1 MMNTEIIPA
10 YRHKEEIRALF
21 SEYTSMLTAND
32 PSMQGYLAIQNYEE
46 ELSHLEEKYGPPSG
60 RLYLACC
67 GREAA
72 GCIGLKKIDDQNC
85 EMKRFYVRPQF
96 RGRKLGVQL
105 MQKIIMDAR
114 EIGYSHML
122 LDTLP
127 FLEDAIRMYKKSGFY
142 TIDRYNDS
150 PVSTSIYMRLDL

>member
-1 MMNTEIIPA
+1 MNTEIIPA
-10 YRHKEEIRALF
+10 YRHKEEIRALL

-60 RLYLACC
+60 RLYLARC
-67 GREAA
+67 GKEAA

>member
-1 MMNTEIIPA
+1 MNTEIIPA

-60 RLYLACC
+60 RLYLARC
-67 GREAA
+67 GKEAA

-142 TIDRYNDS
+142 TIDRYSDS

>member
-1 MMNTEIIPA
+1 MNTEIIPA

>member
-1 MMNTEIIPA
+1 MNTEIIPA

-46 ELSHLEEKYGPPSG
+46 ELSHLEDKYGPPSG
-60 RLYLACC
+60 RLYLARC
-67 GREAA
+67 GKEAA

>member
-1 MMNTEIIPA
+1 MNTEIIPA

-60 RLYLACC
+60 RLYLARC
-67 GREAA
+67 GKEAA

-142 TIDRYNDS
+142 TIDHYNDS

>member
-1 MMNTEIIPA
+1 
-10 YRHKEEIRALF
+10 
-21 SEYTSMLTAND
+21 MLTAND

-60 RLYLACC
+60 RLYLARC
-67 GREAA
+67 GKEAA

>member
-1 MMNTEIIPA
+1 MNTEIIPA
-10 YRHKEEIRALF
+10 YKHKEEIHALF

-32 PSMQGYLAIQNYEE
+32 PSIQGYLAIQNYEE

>member
-1 MMNTEIIPA
+1 MNTEIIPA

-46 ELSHLEEKYGPPSG
+46 ELSHLEEKYGPPPG
-60 RLYLACC
+60 RLYLARC
-67 GREAA
+67 GKEAA

>member
-1 MMNTEIIPA
+1 MNTEIIPA

-60 RLYLACC
+60 RLYLARC
-67 GREAA
+67 GKEAA

>member
-1 MMNTEIIPA
+1 MNTEIIPA

-60 RLYLACC
+60 RLYLARY
-67 GREAA
+67 GKEAA

>member
-1 MMNTEIIPA
+1 MNTEIIPA

-60 RLYLACC
+60 RLYLARC
-67 GREAA
+67 GKEAA

-96 RGRKLGVQL
+96 RGRKLSVQL

>member
-1 MMNTEIIPA
+1 MNTEIIPA

-60 RLYLACC
+60 RLYLARC
-67 GREAA
+67 GKEAA

-114 EIGYSHML
+114 ESGYSHML

>member
-1 MMNTEIIPA
+1 MNKEIIPA

-60 RLYLACC
+60 RLYLARC
-67 GREAA
+67 GKEAA

>member
-1 MMNTEIIPA
+1 MNTEIIPA

-60 RLYLACC
+60 RLYLARC
-67 GREAA
+67 GKEAA

-142 TIDRYNDS
+142 TIDCYNDS

>member
-1 MMNTEIIPA
+1 MNTEIIPA

-60 RLYLACC
+60 RLYLARC
-67 GREAA
+67 GKEAA

-85 EMKRFYVRPQF
+85 EMKPFYVRPHF

>member
-1 MMNTEIIPA
+1 MNTEIIPA

-60 RLYLACC
+60 RRYLARC
-67 GREAA
+67 GKEAA

>member
-1 MMNTEIIPA
+1 MNTEIIPA

-60 RLYLACC
+60 RLYLARC
-67 GREAA
+67 GKEAA

-127 FLEDAIRMYKKSGFY
+127 FLEDAIRMYKKSGVY

>member
-32 PSMQGYLAIQNYEE
+32 PSIQGYLAIQNYEE

>member
-32 PSMQGYLAIQNYEE
+32 PSIQGYLAIQNYEE

-67 GREAA
+67 GGEAA

>member
-1 MMNTEIIPA
+1 
-10 YRHKEEIRALF
+10 
-21 SEYTSMLTAND
+21 MLTAND
-32 PSMQGYLAIQNYEE
+32 PSMQGYLAIQNYKE

-60 RLYLACC
+60 RLYLARC
-67 GREAA
+67 GKEAA

-85 EMKRFYVRPQF
+85 EMKRFYVRPQL

>member
-1 MMNTEIIPA
+1 MNTEIIPA

-32 PSMQGYLAIQNYEE
+32 PFMQGYLAIQNYEE

>member
-1 MMNTEIIPA
+1 MNTEIIPA

-150 PVSTSIYMRLDL
+150 PVSTSIYMKLDL

>member
-10 YRHKEEIRALF
+10 YRHKEEIRVLF

>member
-1 MMNTEIIPA
+1 MNTEIIPA
-10 YRHKEEIRALF
+10 YRHKEEIRSLF

-60 RLYLACC
+60 RLYLARC
-67 GREAA
+67 GKEAA

>member
-1 MMNTEIIPA
+1 MNTEIIPA

-32 PSMQGYLAIQNYEE
+32 PSKQGYLAIQNYEE

-60 RLYLACC
+60 RLYLARC
-67 GREAA
+67 GKEAA

>member
-1 MMNTEIIPA
+1 MNTEIIPA

-60 RLYLACC
+60 RLYLARC
-67 GREAA
+67 GKEAA

-127 FLEDAIRMYKKSGFY
+127 FLEDAILMYKKSGFY

>member
-1 MMNTEIIPA
+1 MNTEIIPA

-60 RLYLACC
+60 RLYLARC
-67 GREAA
+67 GKEAA

-105 MQKIIMDAR
+105 MQKIIQDAKV
-114 EIGYSHML
+114 IGYSHML